1 MTLEVES
8 GLEEPRDRDKIVP
21 KLEPETKKPGRRT

>member
-8 GLEEPRDRDKIVP
+8 GLKEPRDRDKMVP